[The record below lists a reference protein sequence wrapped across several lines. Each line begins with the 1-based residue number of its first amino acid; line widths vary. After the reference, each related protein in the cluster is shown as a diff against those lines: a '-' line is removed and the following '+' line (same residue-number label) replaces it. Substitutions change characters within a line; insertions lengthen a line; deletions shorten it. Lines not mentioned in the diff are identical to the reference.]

1 MMDSGNL
8 LRKQVVS
15 EIKKRRLIFFT
26 IMLLSFIYLI
36 TTLFFGDR
44 GLLKYIELNK
54 TEARMERQIKELEKD
69 NEYLRSE
76 IKSLKED
83 PFYIEKHAR
92 EDFGLV
98 RPDEYIFQYDR

>member
-44 GLLKYIELNK
+44 GLLKYIELSK
-54 TEARMERQIKELEKD
+54 TEDRMERQIEELEKD
-69 NEYLRSE
+69 NEHLRSE
-76 IKSLKED
+76 IKSLRED
-83 PFYIEKHAR
+83 PFYIEKYAR
-92 EDFGLV
+92 ENFGLA
-98 RPDEYIFQYDR
+98 RPDEFIFQYDR

>member
-36 TTLFFGDR
+36 ITLFFGDR
-44 GLLKYIELNK
+44 GLLKYIELKK
-54 TEARMERQIKELEKD
+54 TEARMERQIKELKKD
-69 NEYLRSE
+69 NEHLRSE
-76 IKSLKED
+76 IKSLRED

-92 EDFGLV
+92 EDFGLA